1 LINAASAHASGDDAV
16 PVAMVFMNRRE

>member
-1 LINAASAHASGDDAV
+1 LTNAAAAHASGDDAV